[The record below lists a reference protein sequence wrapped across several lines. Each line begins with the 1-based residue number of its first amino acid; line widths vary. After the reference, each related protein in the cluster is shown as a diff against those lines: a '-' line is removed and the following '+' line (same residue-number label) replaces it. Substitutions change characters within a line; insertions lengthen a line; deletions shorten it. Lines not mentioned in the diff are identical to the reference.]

1 MAAARAH
8 SAAGDVTQAL
18 RPCFS
23 PPCPRS
29 PRSFLPSSR
38 LLPYVLRPCD
48 PAASPVSC
56 RSPTAMP
63 PLPLRLGS
71 ICLGRTR
78 HHRSSLPCSAVP
90 VKHPRRAFTLL
101 SHISYAD
108 GALLWALH
116 APASSSSPPLSVAMH
131 GCWSLSHFAIA
142 LRPCIPA
149 LRSPLIIQPI
159 RAPCMTQ
166 RRLLGQATA
175 TTATGTKTD
184 RGEWA
189 GRCSDS
195 VGGLLS

>member
-1 MAAARAH
+1 MARRACSLGGRRSH
-8 SAAGDVTQAL
+8 SGRAS
-18 RPCFS
+18 P

-38 LLPYVLRPCD
+38 LPPSVLHPCD

-63 PLPLRLGS
+63 PPLRLGS

-101 SHISYAD
+101 IHISYAD

-116 APASSSSPPLSVAMH
+116 ASASSSSPPLSVAMR
-131 GCWSLSHFAIA
+131 GCWPLSHFALA
-142 LRPCIPA
+142 LRRPCIPP
-149 LRSPLIIQPI
+149 LRSPLIVQPI
-159 RAPCMTQ
+159 RAPCTTQ
-166 RRLLGQATA
+166 RGLLGQATA
-175 TTATGTKTD
+175 TTATGTETD